1 MSKDERTLYFPKA
14 SLDRLKIYRRLLTE
28 TDSEYISSEDI
39 ANKLGINPELV
50 RKDLSYINY
59 KGKPKVGYHVQSL
72 LDELNEL
79 FGLKKTT
86 NVIIVGAGHLGRAL
100 ANFKGF
106 SKYGIKIVGIFDN
119 DPQKINQFVG
129 ELVVLPLDYINRV
142 VRRFNVEIGTI
153 CVPEE
158 AAQKIADLLVQNG
171 IKAIW
176 NFAPVK
182 LEVSEDIIV
191 VDEDISQSLLT
202 IKHLLERKQLEK
214 AGEK

>member
-1 MSKDERTLYFPKA
+1 
-14 SLDRLKIYRRLLTE
+14 
-28 TDSEYISSEDI
+28 
-39 ANKLGINPELV
+39 
-50 RKDLSYINY
+50 
-59 KGKPKVGYHVQSL
+59 
-72 LDELNEL
+72 
-79 FGLKKTT
+79 
-86 NVIIVGAGHLGRAL
+86 VIIVGAGHLGRAL

-129 ELVVLPLDYINRV
+129 ELVVLPLDYIGRV
-142 VRRFNVEIGTI
+142 VRRFKVEIGTI
-153 CVPEE
+153 CVPEA
-158 AAQKIADLLVQNG
+158 AAQETADLLVRNG

-182 LEVSEDIIV
+182 LEVPEDIIV

-214 AGEK
+214 AGER